1 MKILAID
8 TATEGCS
15 VALLH
20 DAQVLER
27 FEITPRGHADRV
39 LDMVR
44 EVLAEGGLALQQL
57 DAIAFD
63 RGPGSFTGVRIGCSV
78 AQGLGFAVDLPL
90 MGISSLQ
97 TMAHAALAAHTEA
110 THVCAAID
118 ARMQEIYAACYSRS
132 ETAPVLLGEEAV
144 LPAAQLIL
152 PDGRAPFLRT
162 GTGWSAYAHEF
173 SIAVQKQ
180 SLSVAVDDLPRAAEV
195 ARLAVY
201 AWVRGEAVAAEL
213 AHPTYLR
220 DRVTG

>member
-20 DAQVLER
+20 DETVIER
-27 FEITPRGHADRV
+27 FAITPRGHADRV

-44 EVLAEGGLALQQL
+44 DVLAEGQLSLAQL

-78 AQGLGFAVDLPL
+78 AQGFGFAVDLPL
-90 MGISSLQ
+90 VGVSSLQ
-97 TMAHAALAAHTEA
+97 ALAAVALREHA
-110 THVCAAID
+110 HANHVCAMID
-118 ARMQEIYAACYSRS
+118 ARMNEIYAGCYVR
-132 ETAPVLLGEEAV
+132 EERVPQLLGEEVV
-144 LPAAQLIL
+144 LPAGQLVL
-152 PDGRAPFLRT
+152 PNAEPAWLAA
-162 GTGWSAYAHEF
+162 GTGWSAYRTDF
-173 SIAVQKQ
+173 SNELYQQVSAGDG
-180 SLSVAVDDLPRAAEV
+180 AALPHAAEV
-195 ARLAVY
+195 AQLAVF
-201 AWVRGEAVAAEL
+201 AFNAGEAIAAEL